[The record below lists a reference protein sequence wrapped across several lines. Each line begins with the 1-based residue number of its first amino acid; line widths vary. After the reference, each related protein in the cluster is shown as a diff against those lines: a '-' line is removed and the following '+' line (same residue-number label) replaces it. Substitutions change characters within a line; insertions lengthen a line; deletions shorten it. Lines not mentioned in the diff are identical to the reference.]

1 MVSWS
6 LYTHLY
12 GGHCNDIFL
21 NRYIKLMKMSMF
33 NPALPRP
40 PPKGSKNDSFP
51 YSEEKLGEPKSAFF
65 SVPNKLQ

>member
-6 LYTHLY
+6 LYTYLA
-12 GGHCNDIFL
+12 GGDCNDIYL

-33 NPALPRP
+33 NNP
-40 PPKGSKNDSFP
+40 PPKVSKNESFP

-65 SVPNKLQ
+65 SVSNKLQ